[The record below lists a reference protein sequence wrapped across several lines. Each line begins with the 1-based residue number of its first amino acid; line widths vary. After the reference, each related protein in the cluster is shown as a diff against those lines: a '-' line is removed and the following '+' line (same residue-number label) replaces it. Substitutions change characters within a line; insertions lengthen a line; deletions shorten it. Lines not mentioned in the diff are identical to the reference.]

1 MTEDQDL
8 LKVYISRGLTKP
20 FAMAIISEDGDP
32 EKTKKIMKFWAMDWH
47 KQYPDSED
55 LLVQSVLDGTLKPEE
70 GEWLNSVRSNHEQ
83 LIQACI
89 AGVCSVDWARALI
102 DAGFRDHPDSVL
114 AVLSGAVPSVIA
126 SLDGIDTKGSECPLK
141 LETPWKASTSVER
154 LKRSKEEAVSKK
166 PTIIKEPR
174 SVRDMPWFSKD
185 APPYSCPHCPAVYS
199 FLIHN
204 CVDCK
209 QGITWDRSML
219 SPKQR
224 GGYPDLCTSL
234 SLGHNS
240 RIWASNLAK
249 IQSMFESLVSISGIP
264 LNRLT
269 KKAPNSDFL
278 DRLSAR
284 ITELQNSATTLK
296 DKKNLM
302 SYLFD
307 EVGIRFYAERSMA
320 QHEKALY
327 KVGETIE
334 QWRGLNE

>member
-1 MTEDQDL
+1 MSEEQDL
-8 LKVYISRGLTKP
+8 LEVYMSRGLTEP
-20 FAMAIISEDGDP
+20 FAMAIISGTLDSDEV
-32 EKTKKIMKFWAMDWH
+32 MKFWSMDWH

-55 LLVQSVLDGTLKPEE
+55 LLVQSVLDGTLNPEE

-126 SLDGIDTKGSECPLK
+126 SLDGIDTKGSKCPLK
-141 LETPWKASTSVER
+141 IETPWKASTSVER
-154 LKRSKEEAVSKK
+154 LNQSKEEAVSKK
-166 PTIIKEPR
+166 PTIIEPR
-174 SVRDMPWFSKD
+174 SVRDMPWFSKGV
-185 APPYSCPHCPAVYS
+185 PSYNCPHCPAVYS
-199 FLIHN
+199 FLIHH

-209 QGITWDRSML
+209 QGIIWDRSML

-234 SLGHNS
+234 SLGPNS
-240 RIWASNLAK
+240 KNDASNLAK
-249 IQSMFESLVSISGIP
+249 IQSMFEGLVSISGIP
-264 LNRLT
+264 LKRLT

-296 DKKNLM
+296 DKKILM
-302 SYLFD
+302 SYLFE
-307 EVGIRFYAERSMA
+307 EVGIRFYPGRSMA

-334 QWRGLNE
+334 EWRGLNE

>member
-55 LLVQSVLDGTLKPEE
+55 HLVQSVLDGTLNPED

-126 SLDGIDTKGSECPLK
+126 SLDGIDTKGNECPLK

-240 RIWASNLAK
+240 RVWASNLAK

>member
-55 LLVQSVLDGTLKPEE
+55 HLVQSVLDGTLNPED

-126 SLDGIDTKGSECPLK
+126 SLDGIDTKGIECPLK

-240 RIWASNLAK
+240 RVWASNLAK

>member
-1 MTEDQDL
+1 MTEEQDL
-8 LKVYISRGLTKP
+8 LEVYMSRGLTEP
-20 FAMAIISEDGDP
+20 FAMAIISGTDA
-32 EKTKKIMKFWAMDWH
+32 KTEEIMKFWAMDWH

-55 LLVQSVLDGTLKPEE
+55 LLVQSVLDGTLNPEE

-126 SLDGIDTKGSECPLK
+126 SLDGIDTKGIECPLK
-141 LETPWKASTSVER
+141 LETPWISSRVLKR

-199 FLIHN
+199 FLIHH

-234 SLGHNS
+234 SLGPNS
-240 RIWASNLAK
+240 RNDASNLAK

-264 LNRLT
+264 LKRLT